1 MVSLYQKFAVRR
13 ANMSIKTY
21 LNKGR
26 QSLRK
31 RKRLI
36 VFISILSILGLTSA
50 TYAWFTVNTFAGVQM
65 FELQISTGDDLRVSM
80 ENHGSDIDQYTHVI
94 TNDMINSYLQRNYNT
109 SMDNIILD
117 PVTSTDGKTFTYQD
131 GTRVDPNGEE
141 SYLEFE
147 CYFIATRDMH
157 VHLTTEA
164 ADENGRQTGTTGGTE
179 VSTTSPAPQ
188 SDVVRACR
196 IDFEGEG
203 NAVKTYEPNKS
214 GQSTSLTTF
223 DLPTGTMNYT
233 DDNNLFTLQKLT
245 PKKVTMR
252 LWLEGEDPE
261 CDNDIQR
268 ANLEVKLSFVGI
280 RNGSNVPR

>member
-1 MVSLYQKFAVRR
+1 
-13 ANMSIKTY
+13 MSVKTY
-21 LNKGR
+21 YNKSR

-50 TYAWFTVNTFAGVQM
+50 TYAWFTVNTFAGIQL
-65 FELQISTGDDLRVSM
+65 FELQVSTGDDLRVSM
-80 ENHGSDIDQYTHVI
+80 ENHGSDIDQYTHLI
-94 TNDMINSYLQRNYNT
+94 TNDMINSYLRSNYNKT
-109 SMDNIILD
+109 MADIILD
-117 PVTSTDGKTFTYQD
+117 PVTTNDGRTFTYQD
-131 GTRVDPNGEE
+131 GTRVDPNGDE
-141 SYLEFE
+141 SYFEFE
-147 CYFIATRDMH
+147 CYFIATRNMH

-164 ADENGRQTGTTGGTE
+164 ADENGLQTGQSGGTE

-188 SDVVRACR
+188 SDVIRACR

-223 DLPTGTMNYT
+223 DLPSGTMNYN
-233 DDNNLFTLQKLT
+233 DDNNLFTLERLT
-245 PKKVTMR
+245 PKKVAVR
-252 LWLEGEDPE
+252 VWLEGEDPE

-268 ANLEVKLSFVGI
+268 ADLSIKLSFVGI
-280 RNGSNVPR
+280 REGSNTPR

>member
-1 MVSLYQKFAVRR
+1 MT
-13 ANMSIKTY
+13 IKHYFNNTR
-21 LNKGR
+21 LK
-26 QSLRK
+26 LRK

-36 VFISILSILGLTSA
+36 VFLSVLAILGMTSA
-50 TYAWFTVNTFAGVQM
+50 TFAWFTVNTFAGVQD
-65 FELQISTGDDLRVSM
+65 FELTVSTGDDLRVSM

-94 TNDMINSYLQRNYNT
+94 TNDMINSYLRSKYNKT
-109 SMDNIILD
+109 MEDIILD
-117 PVTSTDGKTFTYQD
+117 PVTTNDGKAFAYQD
-131 GTRVDPNGEE
+131 GTRVEPNGDE
-141 SYLEFE
+141 SYFEFE

-164 ADENGRQTGTTGGTE
+164 ADDNGRQTGSSGGTE
-179 VSTTSPAPQ
+179 VSTDSPAPQ

-196 IDFEGEG
+196 MDFEGEG
-203 NAVKTYEPNKS
+203 NSVKTWEPNK
-214 GQSTSLTTF
+214 GTPVTSLTTF
-223 DLPTGTMNYT
+223 DLPSGNMSY
-233 DDNNLFTLQKLT
+233 DDSNNLFTLQKLT

-268 ANLEVKLSFVGI
+268 ANLKVKLSFVGI

>member
-1 MVSLYQKFAVRR
+1 MSL
-13 ANMSIKTY
+13 KTY
-21 LNKGR
+21 FNKSR

-50 TYAWFTVNTFAGVQM
+50 TYAWFTVNTFAGVQL

-80 ENHGSDIDQYTHVI
+80 DNHGSDIEQYTHVI
-94 TNDMINSYLQRNYNT
+94 TNEMLNTYLQRNYNKT
-109 SMDNIILD
+109 LNDVILD
-117 PVTSTDGKTFTYQD
+117 PVTTTNGRDFTYQA
-131 GTRVDPNGEE
+131 GTRAEPNGEE
-141 SYLEFE
+141 SYFEFE

-157 VHLTTEA
+157 VHLTTEG
-164 ADENGRQTGTTGGTE
+164 ADDNGQQNGTTGTE

-188 SDVVRACR
+188 SDVIRSCR

-203 NAVKTYEPNKS
+203 NAVKTYEPNKN
-214 GQSTSLTTF
+214 GQSTSLATF
-223 DLPTGTMNYT
+223 DLPSGTMNYN

-245 PKKVTMR
+245 PKKVAVR
-252 LWLEGEDPE
+252 VWLEGEDPE

-268 ANLEVKLSFVGI
+268 ADLSIKLSFVGI
-280 RNGSNVPR
+280 RDGASTPG

>member
-1 MVSLYQKFAVRR
+1 
-13 ANMSIKTY
+13 MSIKTY